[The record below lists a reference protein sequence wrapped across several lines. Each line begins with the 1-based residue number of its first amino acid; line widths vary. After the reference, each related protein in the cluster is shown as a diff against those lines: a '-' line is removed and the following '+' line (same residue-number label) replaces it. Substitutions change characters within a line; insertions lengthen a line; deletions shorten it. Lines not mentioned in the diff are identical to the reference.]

1 MNDVIIFHLLIRNLR
16 RILPPKEFDFLEQE
30 SKKLL
35 YFEGAG
41 YFEGYVFFTNMEK
54 ECLELYN
61 EFRPIT
67 KIPDSMLIDMIYRHN
82 EFPYPSKW
90 YLEELLEDGDWMID
104 NQN

>member
-1 MNDVIIFHLLIRNLR
+1 MNDVIIFHLLIHKLR
-16 RILPPKEFDFLEQE
+16 RILPLKEFDLLEQE

-41 YFEGYVFFTNMEK
+41 YFEYCLFTDMHK
-54 ECLELYN
+54 ECLKLYN

-67 KIPDSMLIDMIYRHN
+67 KIPDSLLIDMIYRHN
-82 EFPYPSKW
+82 EFAYPEKW
-90 YLEELLEDGDWMID
+90 RLVELLEDGDWMID